1 MQTPAGKLVR
11 EEEKE
16 KEEDGHQTVL
26 RDVEGRPESSKSH
39 LLKDWR
45 KKVILETLAV
55 FQGSGTIEA

>member
-1 MQTPAGKLVR
+1 MQTHAGKLVR

-39 LLKDWR
+39 LLKDW
-45 KKVILETLAV
+45 
-55 FQGSGTIEA
+55 